1 MKETAFQKIFQIYNH
16 ISILIAGIGAF
27 QSGEFL
33 GSRHITEAEMSLLSK
48 QNAVGEFLT
57 YCYEIKGNI
66 CKTETL
72 NRTIAIPVEVIKKI
86 PYSIGI
92 AVGSQKAKA
101 VLGAIRAGLIN
112 SLITDTTTA
121 RTLLEKV
128 KGKKRKEVSHE
139 RRFKRKSQKR

>member
-1 MKETAFQKIFQIYNH
+1 
-16 ISILIAGIGAF
+16 
-27 QSGEFL
+27 
-33 GSRHITEAEMSLLSK
+33 MSLLSQ

-57 YCYEIKGNI
+57 YCYEINGNF

-92 AVGSQKAKA
+92 AVGSQKAMA

-139 RRFKRKSQKR
+139 RRFQRERQKRRSKTS